1 MKHLADAIA
10 ETEEKRDELE
20 REIINLLVSKKEILR
35 EYKALITKFKLG
47 SEPQEIEG
55 RNEEE
60 LFVWVPKR
68 LLNNKSMTLLQLITS
83 AQSESGWE

>member
-1 MKHLADAIA
+1 MKKLADAIA

-35 EYKALITKFKLG
+35 EYQALITKFKLG
-47 SEPQEIEG
+47 SEPQEEG

-60 LFVWVPKR
+60 FV
-68 LLNNKSMTLLQLITS
+68 
-83 AQSESGWE
+83 

>member
-60 LFVWVPKR
+60 FV
-68 LLNNKSMTLLQLITS
+68 
-83 AQSESGWE
+83 